1 MVRRII
7 MIEINK
13 DNFENEVLKS
23 DKPVLLDFWA
33 SWCGPCRMQSRILEE
48 SQEALSGAKICKCNV
63 DENPDLAS
71 QFGVQ
76 SIPTLIVFKDGQ
88 PSDRAVGVRNA
99 AELKRMLG
107 L

>member
-1 MVRRII
+1 MT
-7 MIEINK
+7 EITK
-13 DNFENEVLKS
+13 ATFENEVLKAAE
-23 DKPVLLDFWA
+23 PVLLDFWA
-33 SWCGPCRMQSRILEE
+33 PWCGPCRMQTKILEK
-48 SQEALSGAKICKCNV
+48 ADLTGAKVVKCNV